1 MAKPL
6 AVVIGSIGKLPY
18 AGMSLYWLHHIVGL
32 QELGYDV
39 HYVEHQGKFDKCYDP
54 DADVMTESSQSAIDY
69 LEKLLPRFGITQP
82 RFSFIDRDDRCH
94 GSGWPALRAALDDT
108 EFVMTVAST
117 TWFDELERCPRR
129 AFIDG
134 DPVFTQVAMA
144 TGDGTRGTAP
154 LHYDSLFTYAT
165 RIGMPDCTLPTLGRR
180 WMPARPVVATRLW
193 DSTPG
198 AASLPVTAL
207 MHWAA
212 GSDVNYEGRVYGHK
226 NREFERFIDL
236 PRQTAQRFVLALG
249 GGGPKD
255 WMCEHGW
262 ELTGP
267 LGATR
272 TIEAYQR
279 FIAGSRADFG
289 LAKHAYVASR
299 CGWFSDRSVC
309 YLAAGRPVLHQ
320 DTGCSDW
327 LPAGQGVFFFNDMAD
342 AVEQLQRLDAD
353 YTQNARAARATAEE
367 HFEAAKVIG
376 CMLDDAGFR

>member
-1 MAKPL
+1 
-6 AVVIGSIGKLPY
+6 
-18 AGMSLYWLHHIVGL
+18 
-32 QELGYDV
+32 
-39 HYVEHQGKFDKCYDP
+39 
-54 DADVMTESSQSAIDY
+54 
-69 LEKLLPRFGITQP
+69 
-82 RFSFIDRDDRCH
+82 
-94 GSGWPALRAALDDT
+94 
-108 EFVMTVAST
+108 
-117 TWFDELERCPRR
+117 
-129 AFIDG
+129 
-134 DPVFTQVAMA
+134 
-144 TGDGTRGTAP
+144 
-154 LHYDSLFTYAT
+154 
-165 RIGMPDCTLPTLGRR
+165 
-180 WMPARPVVATRLW
+180 
-193 DSTPG
+193 
-198 AASLPVTAL
+198 

-212 GSDVNYEGRVYGHK
+212 GSDVNYDGRVYGHK

-353 YTQNARAARATAEE
+353 YGQNARVARATAEE